1 MISVL
6 GQPKGDIDK
15 IYDWFKRTIL
25 KEMLINVT

>member
-6 GQPKGDIDK
+6 GQLEGGIDR
-15 IYDWFKRTIL
+15 IFDWFKKKIL